1 MSWTDER
8 VELLKKLWA
17 EGQSAS
23 QIAKELG
30 GVTRNAVIGKVHR
43 LGLSN
48 RGNGSTGDPPATAPA
63 SADPANGDGAA
74 SAAPANPAAGTGA
87 DDEVDPVSG
96 GAAGADI
103 ANDIGAAGSGASAAR
118 TDADR
123 PRAEAVAPTRAARG
137 DEDAPSA
144 EVVDLAAAK
153 ASRGAGVDAAPAAA
167 APAAHP
173 GTDTDSAPAASGP
186 SDPGTDQAGDDSL
199 DDAEDLS
206 SGPGAFARRRIVPAG
221 QPLPPQPSANE
232 VSPEAL
238 ATVREVEKSA
248 RRLTL
253 LELTERTC
261 KWPVGDPAT
270 EDFWFCGLPVQ
281 PGKPYCEAH
290 VSVAFQPMSN
300 RRDRRR

>member
-8 VELLKKLWA
+8 VELLKKMWG

-48 RGNGSTGDPPATAPA
+48 RTNGAPA
-63 SADPANGDGAA
+63 PAKPE
-74 SAAPANPAAGTGA
+74 APKP
-87 DDEVDPVSG
+87 
-96 GAAGADI
+96 
-103 ANDIGAAGSGASAAR
+103 
-118 TDADR
+118 
-123 PRAEAVAPTRAARG
+123 
-137 DEDAPSA
+137 
-144 EVVDLAAAK
+144 AAK
-153 ASRGAGVDAAPAAA
+153 ADPKARQKPPAKADAARPADDP
-167 APAAHP
+167 APEPEEAE
-173 GTDTDSAPAASGP
+173 DSAPKNVTP
-186 SDPGTDQAGDDSL
+186 L
-199 DDAEDLS
+199 
-206 SGPGAFARRRIVPAG
+206 RRQIIPAG

-238 ATVREVEKSA
+238 AKVSEIEKKA
-248 RRLTL
+248 RKLTL
-253 LELTERTC
+253 MELTERTC

-270 EDFWFCGLPVQ
+270 DNFWFCGLPVQ

-290 VSVAFQPMSN
+290 VGVAFQPMSA